1 MLLSVSFELHSFLSH
16 VIKLNRKMQDLQVII
31 LHLAVALKATFLK
44 QPSVPLVKHSQ
55 TTHNTAFGPFN
66 S

>member
-1 MLLSVSFELHSFLSH
+1 
-16 VIKLNRKMQDLQVII
+16 MQDLQVII
-31 LHLAVALKATFLK
+31 LHLGVALKAPFLK

>member
-1 MLLSVSFELHSFLSH
+1 
-16 VIKLNRKMQDLQVII
+16 MQDLQVII
-31 LHLAVALKATFLK
+31 LHLGVALKATFLK
-44 QPSVPLVKHSQ
+44 QPSVLLVKHSQ